1 MFSHLGQVSL
11 LMTRATSV
19 IASINCGRLNKIRSK
34 MSRNEKKGTRGKT
47 YSAQKVV
54 RRSPPCRTGD
64 DGLGTT
70 NNIIIL
76 GDMNEDL
83 LNPNMHKL
91 KDVSLLKSLHNI
103 ISEPIRQLALLDPIK
118 LHEDMAHLS

>member
-1 MFSHLGQVSL
+1 MVCFKVHGQQTLTYLILSIKMIKNIAKALG
-11 LMTRATSV
+11 T
-19 IASINCGRLNKIRSK
+19 
-34 MSRNEKKGTRGKT
+34 
-47 YSAQKVV
+47 
-54 RRSPPCRTGD
+54 
-64 DGLGTT
+64 TT

-91 KDVSLLKSLHNI
+91 KDVLLLKSLHNI